1 MPTTR
6 RFMIMDAMTI
16 GNLGKIIILRIKVKY
31 TYLSYFVFSNSLKII
46 VDTCLNLMVPQV

>member
-1 MPTTR
+1 MPTAR

>member
-16 GNLGKIIILRIKVKY
+16 GNLGKIIILRIKVKC